1 MAEYQVPYQ
10 TEQDV
15 KLSQITRQAVRWVAR
30 NGKYLLLGLVVGALA
45 GFIDQRMTTPRYMG
59 RMVGYSNNLNDIRI
73 REFITDLDNM
83 RRGGMRE
90 GLAKALHL
98 SPADA
103 STIAGFDASS
113 HNALEADLP
122 FPPRETKTYFF
133 AIDIKGTDP
142 KLFHN
147 IQQGIVAYINDA
159 PYVRSRLEARKSELR
174 ETIARIDEEL
184 AYLQSVKHQ
193 QEEALLK
200 SGQVLVGDLGAISDH
215 IITIQEKKVPLVTE
229 LTYMKDEI
237 VVTKDVAMNPKPITP
252 GPIRA
257 TVAGGA
263 YGLALSLAILAI
275 MGLVKM
281 GKEE

>member
-15 KLSQITRQAVRWVAR
+15 KLSEITRSAVRWMAR
-30 NGKYLLLGLVVGALA
+30 NGKYILLGLIVGAMA
-45 GFIDQRMTTPRYMG
+45 GFIDQRLTTPRYVG

-73 REFITDLDNM
+73 REFVTDLDNM
-83 RRGGMRE
+83 RRGGMTK
-90 GLAKALHL
+90 GLAECLHL
-98 SPADA
+98 SMDDA
-103 STIAGFDASS
+103 KTIAGFDASS

-122 FPPRETKTYFF
+122 FPPRETQTYFF

-142 KLFHN
+142 KLFPK
-147 IQQGIVAYINDA
+147 IQQGIVDYVNDA
-159 PYVRSRLEARKSELR
+159 PYVRLRLEARKTELR

-184 AYLQSVKHQ
+184 GYLQSVKHQ
-193 QEEALLK
+193 QENALAK

-215 IITIQEKKVPLVTE
+215 IITIQEKKVPLQTE
-229 LTYMKDEI
+229 LTYMKNEI

-257 TVAGGA
+257 TLAGSA
-263 YGLALSLAILAI
+263 YGLALSLIVLAVA
-275 MGLVKM
+275 GLVKM
-281 GKEE
+281 GRE